1 MKYIFVIFA
10 IKKLLENVPESI
22 EKDIMNKSKTVT
34 KVNVKRVRKSSCKES
49 QLSNKMYFLSSLS

>member
-22 EKDIMNKSKTVT
+22 EKEIMNKSKTVT

>member
-10 IKKLLENVPESI
+10 IKKLLENVPESV
-22 EKDIMNKSKTVT
+22 EKEIMNKSKTVT